1 MAKPPLNPWRESVR
15 FVDLARGTVRRR
27 LEPDTEQRKALAR
40 DLGLDALDS
49 FTAEMTVSPW
59 LDGAQID
66 GRFTAEVT
74 QTCGVSLDPF
84 ESTLSG
90 DFTVRVLPAG
100 SPSAPANDPAD
111 EIELDPDADD
121 PPDIIEGDEIDLAA
135 YAVEHL
141 ALEVDPFPR
150 KPGAVFEP
158 PPPEED
164 ASPFAVL
171 RKLKPDDSTQ

>member
-1 MAKPPLNPWRESVR
+1 MAKPPLSPWRESVR
-15 FVDLARGTVRRR
+15 LADLARGRVRRR
-27 LEPDTEQRKALAR
+27 LEPDAARRAALAR
-40 DLGLDALDS
+40 DLGLDALDG

-59 LDGAQID
+59 LDGAQIH

-100 SPSAPANDPAD
+100 SPNAPADDVAD
-111 EIELDPDADD
+111 EIELDPGADD
-121 PPDIIEGDEIDLAA
+121 PPDLIEGDEIDLAA
-135 YAVEHL
+135 YATEQL
-141 ALEVDPFPR
+141 ALEIDPFPR

-158 PPPEED
+158 PAAEAES
-164 ASPFAVL
+164 SPFAVL
-171 RKLKPDDSTQ
+171 RQLKPDDPAK